1 MSKFLDKV
9 KNKLKLPRY
18 YIEVVIVK
26 VGMFLFCFLGVNK
39 SSNLGSFL
47 GRRIG
52 KLISVQKL
60 ARNNI
65 RLAMPYLDEKQIEDI
80 LDGMWDNL
88 GRIVGEFV
96 HISKMSGKNLMR
108 HIRINNDSQKNIEFL
123 KKNKKGGII
132 FSGHI
137 GNWEIGSKI
146 LLENGLNVKILYRP
160 LNNSFVDNITASIR
174 GIEHISKGPK
184 GNKQIIQELKN
195 GNYVVILID
204 QRVGD
209 GILVPFFG
217 KEALTTASVARLALK
232 YNVPLIP
239 ARSIRVNKKFAFEVR
254 IEKPLEFKKTD
265 NITNG
270 KVFTLTAKM
279 NKKLEE
285 WIKEYPSQWFWV
297 HNRWKK

>member
-9 KNKLKLPRY
+9 KNKLKLLRY
-18 YIEVVIVK
+18 YIELVIVRF
-26 VGMFLFCFLGVNK
+26 GMTLFRLLGVNK

-47 GRRIG
+47 GRKIG

-60 ARNNI
+60 ARNN
-65 RLAMPYLDEKQIEDI
+65 LNMAMPYLDKNQIEGI

-88 GRIVGEFV
+88 GRIVGEFI
-96 HISKMSGKNLMR
+96 HIARMSSKNLAK
-108 HIRINNDSQKNIEFL
+108 HVLISNDSRKNIELL

-146 LLENGLNVKILYRP
+146 FLENDVNIKTLYRP
-160 LNNSFVDNITASIR
+160 LSNGFVDKITSSIR
-174 GIEHISKGPK
+174 GAKLIAKGPK
-184 GNKQIIQELKN
+184 GNKQIIQELKD
-195 GNYVVILID
+195 GNYVAILID
-204 QRVGD
+204 QRVSD
-209 GILVPFFG
+209 GISVPFFG
-217 KEALTTASVARLALK
+217 KEAMTTASVARLALK
-232 YNVPLIP
+232 FNVPLIP
-239 ARSIRVNKKFAFEVR
+239 VRSIRVGRKFAFEFR

-265 NITNG
+265 NINDAE
-270 KVFTLTAKM
+270 VFKLTAKM
-279 NKKLEE
+279 NEKLEE